1 MSIGPTPG
9 KESYFRLK
17 SGPVHSS
24 HQIDE
29 NVIADYDA
37 SGNVV
42 GLEFLDPKAAEK
54 REEFLALA
62 NRKTPGIIKVGKPPG
77 TSRAA

>member
-1 MSIGPTPG
+1 MAISPG
-9 KESYFRLK
+9 SGQESYFRVK

-29 NVIADYDA
+29 NVIADYDDA
-37 SGNVV
+37 GNVI

-54 REEFLALA
+54 RDEFLALA
-62 NRKTPGIIKVGKPPG
+62 NRKTPGIVRIGKPPAVG
-77 TSRAA
+77 RAA